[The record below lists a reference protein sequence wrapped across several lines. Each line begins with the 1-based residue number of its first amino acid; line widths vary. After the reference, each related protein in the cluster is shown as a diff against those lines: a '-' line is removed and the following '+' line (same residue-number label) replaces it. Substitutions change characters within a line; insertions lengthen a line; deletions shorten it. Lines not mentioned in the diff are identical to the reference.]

1 MAMRNLID
9 PLDFTLDETISIL
22 DLADRIASNEE
33 AYSHVAESKK
43 KKNPTATLL
52 TTKSLLLYSMNQA
65 QELVYPLSQQC

>member
-9 PLDFTLDETISIL
+9 PLDFTLDETGL
-22 DLADRIASNEE
+22 LLM
-33 AYSHVAESKK
+33 KK
-43 KKNPTATLL
+43 PTATLL

>member
-33 AYSHVAESKK
+33 
-43 KKNPTATLL
+43 PTATLL
-52 TTKSLLLYSMNQA
+52 TAKSLLLYSMNQA

>member
-1 MAMRNLID
+1 MRNLID

-33 AYSHVAESKK
+33 AYSHVADG
-43 KKNPTATLL
+43 
-52 TTKSLLLYSMNQA
+52 KSLLLYSMNQA

>member
-1 MAMRNLID
+1 MRNLID

-33 AYSHVAESKK
+33 AYSHVADS
-43 KKNPTATLL
+43 
-52 TTKSLLLYSMNQA
+52 KSLLLYSMNQA